1 MILAGSFLYPHFVK
15 IPPWAKRSSSRGRT
29 TLRCGTGKIRP
40 RLTEETKQYQQQQ
53 FPRKKFNQQQQQQF
67 YLSFS
72 FCFYSFSYTLFSW
85 LMVRLWLGFR
95 ALPEGVSEVLFLGKK
110 ERYFFICFLQVF
122 RCFSIVFSTLP
133 VRIFLFENVLF
144 PYRKT
149 AFQMSF
155 PNGLYSDLYRKT
167 ILGYTTP
174 SAQVNW
180 AKSIKLRKN
189 SELRRKKSG
198 TK

>member
-1 MILAGSFLYPHFVK
+1 LPGVFLYPHFVK

-95 ALPEGVSEVLFLGKK
+95 ALPEGVSEVLFFEKK
-110 ERYFFICFLQVF
+110 
-122 RCFSIVFSTLP
+122 SD
-133 VRIFLFENVLF
+133 IFLFVFCRFSVVF
-144 PYRKT
+144 P
-149 AFQMSF
+149 
-155 PNGLYSDLYRKT
+155 
-167 ILGYTTP
+167 
-174 SAQVNW
+174 
-180 AKSIKLRKN
+180 
-189 SELRRKKSG
+189 
-198 TK
+198 

>member
-40 RLTEETKQYQQQQ
+40 RLTEETKQYQQQK
-53 FPRKKFNQQQQQQF
+53 FPRKNFNQQQQQQF

-95 ALPEGVSEVLFLGKK
+95 ALPEGVSEVLFFEKK
-110 ERYFFICFLQVF
+110 
-122 RCFSIVFSTLP
+122 SD
-133 VRIFLFENVLF
+133 IFLFVFCRFSVVF
-144 PYRKT
+144 P
-149 AFQMSF
+149 
-155 PNGLYSDLYRKT
+155 
-167 ILGYTTP
+167 
-174 SAQVNW
+174 
-180 AKSIKLRKN
+180 
-189 SELRRKKSG
+189 
-198 TK
+198 

>member
-1 MILAGSFLYPHFVK
+1 LPGVFLYPHFVK

-85 LMVRLWLGFR
+85 LMVRLWFGFR
-95 ALPEGVSEVLFLGKK
+95 ALPEGVSEVLFFEK
-110 ERYFFICFLQVF
+110 RAIF
-122 RCFSIVFSTLP
+122 
-133 VRIFLFENVLF
+133 FLFVFCRFSVVF
-144 PYRKT
+144 P
-149 AFQMSF
+149 
-155 PNGLYSDLYRKT
+155 
-167 ILGYTTP
+167 
-174 SAQVNW
+174 
-180 AKSIKLRKN
+180 
-189 SELRRKKSG
+189 
-198 TK
+198 

>member
-53 FPRKKFNQQQQQQF
+53 FPRKKFNQQQQQLF

-95 ALPEGVSEVLFLGKK
+95 ALPEGVSEVLFFEKK
-110 ERYFFICFLQVF
+110 
-122 RCFSIVFSTLP
+122 SD
-133 VRIFLFENVLF
+133 IFLFVFCRFSVVF
-144 PYRKT
+144 P
-149 AFQMSF
+149 
-155 PNGLYSDLYRKT
+155 
-167 ILGYTTP
+167 
-174 SAQVNW
+174 
-180 AKSIKLRKN
+180 
-189 SELRRKKSG
+189 
-198 TK
+198 

>member
-1 MILAGSFLYPHFVK
+1 MPGVFLYPHFVK

-53 FPRKKFNQQQQQQF
+53 FPRKNSTSNSNS
-67 YLSFS
+67 SFI
-72 FCFYSFSYTLFSW
+72 F
-85 LMVRLWLGFR
+85 
-95 ALPEGVSEVLFLGKK
+95 LFLSVSILSLILSSLLLAYGSVRIRFSSPARRRFRSFIFRKK

-167 ILGYTTP
+167 ILGYITP

>member
-1 MILAGSFLYPHFVK
+1 MILAGSFFLYPHFVK

-85 LMVRLWLGFR
+85 LMVRLWFGFR
-95 ALPEGVSEVLFLGKK
+95 ALPEGVSEVLFFEK
-110 ERYFFICFLQVF
+110 RAIFFYLFFAGFPLFFHSFFHSSSQDI
-122 RCFSIVFSTLP
+122 P
-133 VRIFLFENVLF
+133 VRERPFSV
-144 PYRKT
+144 
-149 AFQMSF
+149 
-155 PNGLYSDLYRKT
+155 
-167 ILGYTTP
+167 
-174 SAQVNW
+174 
-180 AKSIKLRKN
+180 
-189 SELRRKKSG
+189 
-198 TK
+198 

>member
-95 ALPEGVSEVLFLGKK
+95 ALPEGVSEVLFFEKK
-110 ERYFFICFLQVF
+110 
-122 RCFSIVFSTLP
+122 SD
-133 VRIFLFENVLF
+133 IFLFVFCRFSVVF
-144 PYRKT
+144 P
-149 AFQMSF
+149 
-155 PNGLYSDLYRKT
+155 
-167 ILGYTTP
+167 
-174 SAQVNW
+174 
-180 AKSIKLRKN
+180 
-189 SELRRKKSG
+189 
-198 TK
+198 

>member
-1 MILAGSFLYPHFVK
+1 MGKKHDSQYANFGWLRKKQSNISN
-15 IPPWAKRSSSRGRT
+15 SSSPEKNST
-29 TLRCGTGKIRP
+29 S
-40 RLTEETKQYQQQQ
+40 
-53 FPRKKFNQQQQQQF
+53 NSNS
-67 YLSFS
+67 SFI
-72 FCFYSFSYTLFSW
+72 F
-85 LMVRLWLGFR
+85 
-95 ALPEGVSEVLFLGKK
+95 LFLSVSILSLILSSLGLWFGYGSVFAPCQKAFQKFYFSKK

-149 AFQMSF
+149 AFQMNF
-155 PNGLYSDLYRKT
+155 PNGFYSDLYRKT

>member
-85 LMVRLWLGFR
+85 LMVRLWFGFR
-95 ALPEGVSEVLFLGKK
+95 ALPEGVSEVLFFEKK
-110 ERYFFICFLQVF
+110 
-122 RCFSIVFSTLP
+122 SD
-133 VRIFLFENVLF
+133 IFLFVFCRFSVVF
-144 PYRKT
+144 P
-149 AFQMSF
+149 
-155 PNGLYSDLYRKT
+155 
-167 ILGYTTP
+167 
-174 SAQVNW
+174 
-180 AKSIKLRKN
+180 
-189 SELRRKKSG
+189 
-198 TK
+198 

>member
-29 TLRCGTGKIRP
+29 TPRCGTGKIRP

-95 ALPEGVSEVLFLGKK
+95 ALPEGVSEVLFFEKK
-110 ERYFFICFLQVF
+110 
-122 RCFSIVFSTLP
+122 SD
-133 VRIFLFENVLF
+133 IFLFVFCRFSVVF
-144 PYRKT
+144 P
-149 AFQMSF
+149 
-155 PNGLYSDLYRKT
+155 
-167 ILGYTTP
+167 
-174 SAQVNW
+174 
-180 AKSIKLRKN
+180 
-189 SELRRKKSG
+189 
-198 TK
+198 

>member
-1 MILAGSFLYPHFVK
+1 MTYGRNKAISATAVPPKK
-15 IPPWAKRSSSRGRT
+15 IQPAT
-29 TLRCGTGKIRP
+29 ATAV
-40 RLTEETKQYQQQQ
+40 
-53 FPRKKFNQQQQQQF
+53 
-67 YLSFS
+67 LSF
-72 FCFYSFSYTLFSW
+72 FFFLFLFFLLYSLLLAYGSV
-85 LMVRLWLGFR
+85 MVRFSRPARRRFR
-95 ALPEGVSEVLFLGKK
+95 SFIFRKK

-149 AFQMSF
+149 AFQMNF
-155 PNGLYSDLYRKT
+155 PNRFYSDLYRKT